1 MNKEDFN
8 LIGTR
13 RAGALAW
20 LPLRL
25 GEPLLVALFP
35 RINFWGKLVV
45 AVFFVAFLVMS
56 ATLTRIYLPDN
67 PVPITLQTLVVV
79 LTGGLMGWRWGIG
92 AVGGYYLLGLTG
104 LGVFAGGN
112 GGLAYAGG
120 ATGGYLIG
128 FVLAAGLVGFL
139 SQAGVKRWQSLWAV
153 LVGSFAVYLPALVW
167 ASVWAIGAENM
178 LSADVLNWGFYPF
191 IVGDVLKVVVAALI
205 LGGLWQVAERRF
217 RA

>member
-1 MNKEDFN
+1 MNKQDFN
-8 LIGTR
+8 LIGAR
-13 RAGALAW
+13 RAGVRAW

-35 RINFWGKLVV
+35 RINFWGKVSV
-45 AVFFVAFLVMS
+45 AVFFVAFLTMS
-56 ATLTRIYLPDN
+56 ANLTRIYLPDN

-79 LTGGLMGWRWGIG
+79 LAGGLMGWRWGIG
-92 AVGGYYLLGLTG
+92 TVGVYYLLGLAG

-112 GGLAYAGG
+112 GGVAYAGG
-120 ATGGYLIG
+120 ATGGYLVG

-153 LVGSFAVYLPALVW
+153 LVGSFVIYLPALVW
-167 ASVWAIGAENM
+167 ASVWAMADGNM

-191 IVGDVLKVVVAALI
+191 IVGDILKVVVAALI

-217 RA
+217 